1 MFSEN
6 FIFIDTALENINFFA
21 VNNKKNYSLKIKNIQ
36 KSENLP
42 ILLKKFLSS
51 NKIKINNTF
60 NVYINLGP
68 GNLIAI
74 RNAITTAKAFSII
87 YNCNIFGVSFFDI
100 LKQQNTTNKILIN
113 FKKNVIGFDIKNKV
127 AHKIL
132 EPKIVNKSRKKFSNI
147 NIKVED
153 IKSVIS
159 LKKFTKKIVPI
170 PLSSI

>member
-100 LKQQNTTNKILIN
+100 LKLKNNTNKILIN

>member
-6 FIFIDTALENINFFA
+6 FIFIDTVLENINFFA
-21 VNNKKNYSLKIKNIQ
+21 VNNKKNCSLKIKNIK

-68 GNLIAI
+68 GNIIAI
-74 RNAITTAKAFSII
+74 RNAITTAKTFSII

-100 LKQQNTTNKILIN
+100 LKLQNNTNKILIN
-113 FKKNVIGFDIKNKV
+113 FKKNIIGFDIKNKI
-127 AHKIL
+127 ARKIL
-132 EPKIVNKSRKKFSNI
+132 GPKVVNKSGKTFSNI

>member
-21 VNNKKNYSLKIKNIQ
+21 VDNKKNYSLKIK
-36 KSENLP
+36 NLP

-87 YNCNIFGVSFFDI
+87 YNCNIFGISFFDI
-100 LKQQNTTNKILIN
+100 LKLQNNTNKLLIN
-113 FKKNVIGFDIKNKV
+113 LKKNVIGFDIKNKV

-132 EPKIVNKSRKKFSNI
+132 EPKVVDKSRKKFSNI
-147 NIKVED
+147 NIKVEN

-159 LKKFTKKIVPI
+159 HKKFTKKIVPI

>member
-21 VNNKKNYSLKIKNIQ
+21 FNNKKNYSL
-36 KSENLP
+36 
-42 ILLKKFLSS
+42 
-51 NKIKINNTF
+51 KIKINNTF

-113 FKKNVIGFDIKNKV
+113 FKKNVIDFDIKNKV
-127 AHKIL
+127 ARKIL
-132 EPKIVNKSRKKFSNI
+132 GPKVVNKSGKKFSNI

>member
-6 FIFIDTALENINFFA
+6 FIFIDAALENINFFA

-74 RNAITTAKAFSII
+74 RNAITTAKTFSII

-100 LKQQNTTNKILIN
+100 VVRFADTFCRSQYPIGKPHIGNKRCCIELFFN
-113 FKKNVIGFDIKNKV
+113 QYQT
-127 AHKIL
+127 
-132 EPKIVNKSRKKFSNI
+132 P
-147 NIKVED
+147 
-153 IKSVIS
+153 
-159 LKKFTKKIVPI
+159 PI
-170 PLSSI
+170 PK

>member
-113 FKKNVIGFDIKNKV
+113 FKKNIIGFDIKNKV

>member
-42 ILLKKFLSS
+42 IFLKKFLSS

-74 RNAITTAKAFSII
+74 RNAITAAKAFSII

-100 LKQQNTTNKILIN
+100 LKLQNNTNKILIN

-159 LKKFTKKIVPI
+159 HKKFTKKIVPI

>member
-87 YNCNIFGVSFFDI
+87 YNCNIYGVSFFDI

>member
-6 FIFIDTALENINFFA
+6 FIFIDTALESINFFA
-21 VNNKKNYSLKIKNIQ
+21 LDNKKNYSLKIKNIS

-42 ILLKKFLSS
+42 IHLKKFLSS

-100 LKQQNTTNKILIN
+100 LKLQNNTNKILIN
-113 FKKNVIGFDIKNKV
+113 FKKNIIGFDIKNKV

-147 NIKVED
+147 NIKVQD

>member
-1 MFSEN
+1 MFSKN